1 MKRFAEETDWVSIL
15 KSIREL
21 KLLVESTLTEN
32 QRMILEFSKGWTINT
47 EENKNKIETELKE
60 NYQHF

>member
-21 KLLVESTLTEN
+21 KLLVESTFTEN
-32 QRMILEFSKGWTINT
+32 QRILVEFSKHKMISHAEYYNIID
-47 EENKNKIETELKE
+47 KDLKE
-60 NYQHF
+60 KYLKF

>member
-1 MKRFAEETDWVSIL
+1 MKRFTEETDWVSIL

-32 QRMILEFSKGWTINT
+32 QRMILEFSKGWTINI
-47 EENKNKIETELKE
+47 EENKNKIETVLKE

>member
-32 QRMILEFSKGWTINT
+32 QRMILEFSKGWTINI